1 MAKSTNKLKSA
12 LFVIICAVGCLNA
25 GAFEWRLQ
33 VVNAID
39 QMPIG
44 GVYGR
49 LEMPDSTLV
58 DIASTGDDGIMVLN
72 APQGKYLLR
81 LEADGFEISVIE
93 CIFPAPGD
101 GQTRLQPLTNEL
113 GEVVVLAERKYY
125 KADKM
130 IIHPEEKN
138 VRASQSVLDLL
149 NFENL
154 PGLSVNPQLRTISSM
169 GKGVVF
175 KVNGVPRDL
184 NFVQGLPPEKNRI
197 H

>member
-81 LEADGFEISVIE
+81 LEADG
-93 CIFPAPGD
+93 
-101 GQTRLQPLTNEL
+101 
-113 GEVVVLAERKYY
+113 
-125 KADKM
+125 
-130 IIHPEEKN
+130 
-138 VRASQSVLDLL
+138 
-149 NFENL
+149 
-154 PGLSVNPQLRTISSM
+154 LR
-169 GKGVVF
+169 F
-175 KVNGVPRDL
+175 
-184 NFVQGLPPEKNRI
+184 Q
-197 H
+197 